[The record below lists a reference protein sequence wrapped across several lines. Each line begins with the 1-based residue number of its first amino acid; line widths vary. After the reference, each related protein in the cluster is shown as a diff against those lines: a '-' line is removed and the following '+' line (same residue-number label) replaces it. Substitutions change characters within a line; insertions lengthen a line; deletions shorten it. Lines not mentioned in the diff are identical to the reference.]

1 MKNLNAK
8 QKQAVHIRTCS
19 KATMIFVTTRLHKP
33 FDLVAA
39 SLLAICNF
47 LIVWAQR
54 SLQFRKLR
62 W

>member
-47 LIVWAQR
+47 LIVWA
-54 SLQFRKLR
+54 
-62 W
+62 